1 MKPSLQSPLLP
12 GIWDV
17 RLIKNGTVWARVQF
31 LISPLE
37 IMSGVPI
44 TQQQTGYVTLKYQN
58 ILLFFFFKVLKLIIS
73 LI

>member
-1 MKPSLQSPLLP
+1 MWSVCMAKQINIIVFYQVGYVKPSLQSPLLP

-17 RLIKNGTVWARVQF
+17 RLVKNGTVWARVQF

-44 TQQQTGYVTLKYQN
+44 TQQQTG
-58 ILLFFFFKVLKLIIS
+58 
-73 LI
+73 